1 MCVDFVKVAQ
11 KREKKSLFH
20 FFGGNRG
27 QMSSAKKEE
36 VDGPW
41 KMIPFPMDEGRREID
56 PLIQQRASKESLAK
70 PRTNLLQDQNVS
82 VLLLGSYHLRLGYIS
97 ERFEQ
102 RAPFQSKGK
111 RFPLLFLGGGGG
123 GGGGGGLAFVRKP
136 SAVLPHT
143 KK

>member
-1 MCVDFVKVAQ
+1 MCVWILSRLHRK
-11 KREKKSLFH
+11 EKKSPFSTFL
-20 FFGGNRG
+20 GGTEVRCR
-27 QMSSAKKEE
+27 QQKKEE

-123 GGGGGGLAFVRKP
+123 LAFVRKP